1 MNTKRLD
8 MTGQDTTHYGITL
21 HLTRFHCIQ
30 YIPRHC
36 IELHARAL
44 HQTKPVAHA
53 MLQTVH
59 MLAYCLPS
67 LDHFQD
73 SRLQQEWINKAS
85 TGTGLCHGR
94 DAAPKWNP
102 CKYAA
107 NCSYAQLCFSFHCLL
122 ESAVSTVCVTGSLP
136 FFLLKPLEM
145 TRARSCRNWQDR
157 WTLGKK
163 CGDQLASKGPI
174 WNIDHIW

>member
-1 MNTKRLD
+1 MNTKKLD

-44 HQTKPVAHA
+44 YQTKPVAHV

-94 DAAPKWNP
+94 VAAPK
-102 CKYAA
+102 
-107 NCSYAQLCFSFHCLL
+107 
-122 ESAVSTVCVTGSLP
+122 
-136 FFLLKPLEM
+136 
-145 TRARSCRNWQDR
+145 
-157 WTLGKK
+157 
-163 CGDQLASKGPI
+163 
-174 WNIDHIW
+174 